1 MPKILGLVWDPAL
14 GNGQRIHQ
22 RYGWTDPF
30 AGLQEGLDAINQ
42 ACGDLYTMEIRETV
56 DNQIAL
62 TRSTFA
68 SDKLMEVDG
77 SPALYNADA
86 WVRDWSVYGG
96 NWNAWPNGGQLH
108 VGHLLFVNNLVQQ
121 INDGAIDEVWLA
133 TPPIPAPFE
142 GCMLY
147 PEGSMSAY
155 TTHDKKIAVPG
166 LRRRA
171 IIHHPQVENWNLVH
185 NYWHRVEAVLA
196 HIWGRH
202 VLGYCDWDFTDLTM
216 QDVYTY
222 AQLFTMTDLC
232 RRGEAQVGSCHFMP
246 NSKIGYAGDMDDA
259 VPSGHHLWYDYP
271 NNFPLDLNRKD
282 RYSIVDKNTWK
293 GFSRFPGSVN
303 EYVWQ
308 LDHIPRGKRRNPNV
322 DDIAFGRWTDW
333 WKYITNVND
342 EFGYGTDSPRP
353 TINPEP
359 PIPLPIQR
367 YGDKY
372 VMRIAPH
379 DGDPDGGGVY
389 RVFADSI
396 ETHQVTRR
404 QREHNEISMVT
415 QPAKVWTISGPNWSY
430 DVVGEETP
438 VVAQYTGDQLKAAL
452 NTLHAGALLGCPKP
466 NRGPIVMS
474 NGDYAMF
481 FDGLESSAISVLFD
495 DAKPLADVMAVYK
508 IWYDL
513 AMKKYCGTVVV
524 PPVVV
529 PPGPPVVIPPIVV
542 PPIPP
547 SDVVSAFARW
557 RDAQA
562 LERKLWDEYVKLTRP

>member
-1 MPKILGLVWDPAL
+1 MPKVLGLVWDPAL
-14 GNGQRIHQ
+14 LNGQRLHQ
-22 RYGWTDPF
+22 KYGWTDPF
-30 AGLQEGLDAINQ
+30 AGLQEGLAAINQ
-42 ACGDLYTMEIRETV
+42 ACGDLYTMEIKETV
-56 DNQIAL
+56 DNKLTL
-62 TRSTFA
+62 TRSTYN
-68 SDKLMEVDG
+68 SDKLAEIDG
-77 SPALYNADA
+77 SPALYTADS
-86 WVRDWSVYGG
+86 WVRDWEIYGG
-96 NWNAWPNGGQLH
+96 NWPAWPQGGQLH
-108 VGHLLFVNNLVQQ
+108 VGHLLAWNNLIPQ

-133 TPPIPAPFE
+133 TPPVPAPFE

-147 PEGSMSAY
+147 PEGDTTAY

-166 LRRRA
+166 LRRRC
-171 IIHHPQVENWNLVH
+171 IIHHPQMENWNLVH
-185 NYWHRVEAVLA
+185 NYWHRVEAILA

-232 RRGEAQVGSCHFMP
+232 RRGEAQVGTCHFMP
-246 NSKIGYAGDMDDA
+246 NSKIGYVGDMDDA

-271 NNFPLDLNRKD
+271 NGFPLDLNRKD

-293 GFSRFPGSVN
+293 GFSRFAGSVN

-308 LDHIPRGKRRNPNV
+308 LDHIPRGKRRNASVPEV
-322 DDIAFGRWTDW
+322 AFGRWTDW

-359 PIPLPIQR
+359 PLPLPITK

-372 VMRIAPH
+372 IVRIAPH

-389 RVFADSI
+389 RVFADGM

-404 QREHNEISMVT
+404 QREHNELSLVT
-415 QPAKVWTISGPNWSY
+415 NSAKVWTISGPNWSY
-430 DVVGEETP
+430 DVPGEGEV
-438 VVAQYTGDQLKAAL
+438 VVAQYTGDQLKSAL
-452 NTLHAGALLGCPKP
+452 NILHAGAMLGCPKP
-466 NRGPIVMS
+466 NRGPIVLS
-474 NGDYAMF
+474 NGDYLMF
-481 FDGLESSAISVLFD
+481 WDGLESSAISMVFD
-495 DAKPLADVMAVYK
+495 DAKPLAEVMSIYQTM
-508 IWYDL
+508 YNL
-513 AMKKYCGTVVV
+513 TMKKYCGIVV
-524 PPVVV
+524 PPVI
-529 PPGPPVVIPPIVV
+529 PPVVIPPVVV